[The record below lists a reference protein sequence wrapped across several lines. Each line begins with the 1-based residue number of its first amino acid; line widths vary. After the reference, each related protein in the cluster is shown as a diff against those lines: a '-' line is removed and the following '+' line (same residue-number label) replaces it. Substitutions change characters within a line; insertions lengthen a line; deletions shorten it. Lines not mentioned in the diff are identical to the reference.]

1 MQIKIEIDVRPD
13 ELRRFIGLPDVA
25 GLQDE
30 FVQFLREKLQQAG
43 ENFDATA
50 FVRSNLKLL
59 SKSPLLG
66 KLLTPVKDAVG
77 YRDDASAEVAAEAE
91 PATTAKARKRGKSA
105 ASAAARR
112 GRRTIKKAR
121 RKKTAAAEPAESPE
135 A

>member
-50 FVRSNLKLL
+50 FVKSNLRLL

-77 YRDDASAEVAAEAE
+77 LGDEADVNAEAHDAAAAAEAE
-91 PATTAKARKRGKSA
+91 SEAAAIKASARKR
-105 ASAAARR
+105 RR
-112 GRRTIKKAR
+112 RAVRKAGR
-121 RKKTAAAEPAESPE
+121 RKKKPSNA
-135 A
+135 

>member
-43 ENFDATA
+43 ENFDASA

-77 YRDDASAEVAAEAE
+77 IGDEV
-91 PATTAKARKRGKSA
+91 TAKVHVADEAAVRAASGPKSSSSARKRRVGVGKK
-105 ASAAARR
+105 AARR
-112 GRRTIKKAR
+112 KNRRAGSTGD
-121 RKKTAAAEPAESPE
+121 
-135 A
+135 

>member
-30 FVQFLREKLQQAG
+30 FVQFLRDKLQQAG

-50 FVRSNLKLL
+50 FVKSNLRLL

-77 YRDDASAEVAAEAE
+77 FSDEVNGSAEAAEDAAAQAESKASA
-91 PATTAKARKRGKSA
+91 AKPSARKR
-105 ASAAARR
+105 RR
-112 GRRTIKKAR
+112 RAVSKAGRR
-121 RKKTAAAEPAESPE
+121 RKKPSGQ
-135 A
+135 

>member
-43 ENFDATA
+43 ENFDASA

-77 YRDDASAEVAAEAE
+77 IGDEV
-91 PATTAKARKRGKSA
+91 TAKVHVDDEAAVRAASGPKSASSARKRRVGVGKK
-105 ASAAARR
+105 AARR
-112 GRRTIKKAR
+112 KNRRAGSTGD
-121 RKKTAAAEPAESPE
+121 
-135 A
+135 